1 MNKKTVFL
9 NLMLILLITLASV
22 SAWLIAKSSL
32 DKPKI
37 GTEQNQIDFFMTN
50 VSYINLD
57 SNGAVH
63 DQLTAMKVIHYTSE
77 NASILQYPHLM
88 IIDKDQKIWNI
99 SANNGKSLQENNT
112 VYLWD
117 NVNIKQFD
125 PTTNAYK
132 MIVATAKATIYPRS
146 KLGETDQPI
155 AITEGQNVIH
165 AIGAKV
171 DFNKSTVKLLSKVMG
186 KYK

>member
-1 MNKKTVFL
+1 M
-9 NLMLILLITLASV
+9 
-22 SAWLIAKSSL
+22 
-32 DKPKI
+32 
-37 GTEQNQIDFFMTN
+37 
-50 VSYINLD
+50 
-57 SNGAVH
+57 
-63 DQLTAMKVIHYTSE
+63 HYANE

-88 IIDKDQKIWNI
+88 IVDKDKKVWNI

-125 PTTNAYK
+125 PAINADK
-132 MIVATAKATIYPRS
+132 LTVVTSKATIYPHK
-146 KLGETDQPI
+146 KLGETNQPI